1 MKIRFESERVGIK
14 VVTAEEVYLMVYRR
28 LALGEWAFLIGES
41 KAVSLVE
48 DTVYSQG
55 TSDNADFEA
64 IFAHRKYF
72 FLAKKTRKLR
82 AVLKLEQDDNA
93 WNSLF
98 AIRVVSIG
106 GNNVLFDTRH
116 FKRIEER
123 ETLLESLV
131 KTIVVEMKK

>member
-1 MKIRFESERVGIK
+1 MKTDFEEERTGVKILN
-14 VVTAEEVYLMVYRR
+14 AEEVYLMVYRR
-28 LALGEWAFLIGES
+28 LALGEWAILIGETE
-41 KAVSLVE
+41 AVSLIE
-48 DTVYSQG
+48 DTVYPPG
-55 TSDNADFEA
+55 TSDNADFDA

-82 AVLKLEQDDNA
+82 VVLKLEQDDNA

-106 GNNVLFDTRH
+106 GDNVLFDTRH

-131 KTIVVEMKK
+131 KAIVVEMKK